1 MVIIFKATVG
11 FEIVSTSC
19 EAKARKN
26 PSQFQFWLPRRPRE
40 QRKALCLVDQMRRIA
55 QPEGASVAQDG
66 QRIHNQ
72 CASRSLET
80 VPTRRHAR
88 SHQCKAQLCRINRA
102 QQQYTTAR
110 RVSHWFTERMAHRCD
125 GVECPVEISKTCCPK
140 IGLVKLDSIES
151 R

>member
-1 MVIIFKATVG
+1 MVIIFKASVG
-11 FEIVSTSC
+11 FEIVSTSS

-26 PSQFQFWLPRRPRE
+26 PSQFQFWFPRRPRE
-40 QRKALCLVDQMRRIA
+40 QRKGLCLVDQRRIA

-102 QQQYTTAR
+102 QQQYNNCPTCIALGSPR
-110 RVSHWFTERMAHRCD
+110 GWPID
-125 GVECPVEISKTCCPK
+125 GTVLNALGKQGNVLPSK
-140 IGLVKLDSIES
+140 SA
-151 R
+151 

>member
-11 FEIVSTSC
+11 FEIVSTSR

-40 QRKALCLVDQMRRIA
+40 QRKGFCLVDQMGRIA

-80 VPTRRHAR
+80 VPTRRHPR

-110 RVSHWFTERMAHRCD
+110 RD

-140 IGLVKLDSIES
+140 IGVVKLEPIES